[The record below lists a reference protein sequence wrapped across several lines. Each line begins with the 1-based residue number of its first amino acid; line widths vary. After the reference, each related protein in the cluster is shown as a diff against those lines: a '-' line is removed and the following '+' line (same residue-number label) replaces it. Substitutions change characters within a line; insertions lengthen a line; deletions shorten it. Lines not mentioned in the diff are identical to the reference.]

1 MLHISLIIVDIM
13 SSNIKIERVC
23 DYCGNT
29 FIAKTTRTR
38 YCSHQCNSRDYKKK
52 AKNKKI
58 SKSNSET
65 AHRKLSQVKGKDA
78 SSKEVFNVTDAARF
92 MSVSRVTIY
101 SLLKEGKIKGKRI
114 SDRKV
119 LILKSNLIS
128 YLEDCDDYYH
138 PATREEVISESY
150 TYKDI
155 IEKYKVSLSWIYII
169 VERSGIK
176 KTKRSGIIY
185 LPKEDVDNYFVN
197 YNREIKNITEW
208 YSMDEVVEKYGM
220 TRDAI
225 DGKCKTYNV
234 PKKKDGRF
242 VKISKKHFDQIFNI

>member
-1 MLHISLIIVDIM
+1 M
-13 SSNIKIERVC
+13 SSNIQIERVC
-23 DYCGNT
+23 EYCGEN
-29 FIAKTTRTR
+29 FVAKTTRTR
-38 YCSHQCNSRDYKKK
+38 YCSHKCNSRSYKKK
-52 AKNKKI
+52 QKEEKI
-58 SKSNSET
+58 SKSNVET
-65 AHRKLSQVKGKDA
+65 EQKRLILN
-78 SSKEVFNVTDAARF
+78 SSKDISEKDVFTVSEASQYL
-92 MSVSRVTIY
+92 SVSRRTIY
-101 SLLKEGKIKGKRI
+101 NWLNEGKIKGKRI

-138 PATREEVISESY
+138 PATKEEVISESY

-169 VERSGIK
+169 VERSGLK

-185 LPKEDVDNYFVN
+185 LSKEDVDDYFIN

-220 TRDAI
+220 TRDAVY
-225 DGKCKTYNV
+225 GKCKTYNV
-234 PKKKDGRF
+234 PKKKEGRF